1 MECMFIIYS
10 ECTKYANKMGIFKNK
25 IFLTRGDSA
34 IFTLTITDANG
45 DEYTPAEGDEITF
58 TVKANTETRDILIQ
72 KDASSGKIEIQPE
85 DTENL
90 EYGNY
95 VYDVQLKKSDGY
107 VDTIITPH
115 EFRLEEEVTF

>member
-1 MECMFIIYS
+1 MFR
-10 ECTKYANKMGIFKNK
+10 IFKNK

-34 IFTLTITDANG
+34 IFTLSITENDGN
-45 DEYTPAEGDEITF
+45 EYTPQDGDEITF

-90 EYGNY
+90 EYGSY
-95 VYDVQLKKSDGY
+95 VYDVQLKKADGY

-115 EFRLEEEVTF
+115 EFKLEEEVTF

>member
-1 MECMFIIYS
+1 MFR
-10 ECTKYANKMGIFKNK
+10 IFKNK

-85 DTENL
+85 DNPPGIQIESVVF
-90 EYGNY
+90 Y
-95 VYDVQLKKSDGY
+95 QLSGR
-107 VDTIITPH
+107 VM
-115 EFRLEEEVTF
+115 FL

>member
-1 MECMFIIYS
+1 MFR
-10 ECTKYANKMGIFKNK
+10 IFKNK

-34 IFTLTITDANG
+34 IFTLSITDNDG
-45 DEYTPAEGDEITF
+45 NEYTPQDGDEITF

-95 VYDVQLKKSDGY
+95 VYDVQLKTADGY

-115 EFRLEEEVTF
+115 EFKLEEEVTF

>member
-1 MECMFIIYS
+1 MFR
-10 ECTKYANKMGIFKNK
+10 IFKNK

-34 IFTLTITDANG
+34 IFTLTITDTNG

-72 KDASSGKIEIQPE
+72 KDASSGKIEIQLE